1 MQPNNT
7 LPRVRSYSLRD
18 PAGKVFEIDSQIYR
32 QIHSKSKTNWEKIK
46 TSKAF
51 KSFIDKGLFV
61 RTWELSDEDLS
72 SLNFHVQKRF
82 GQFEEDLYL
91 GHERVPFISYPYEWA
106 PEMLQEAG
114 LLTLELATELSKE
127 NLGLKDA
134 TPFNVLFSGCRPI
147 FVDLLSIEPRDPK
160 DSLWIGLSQFAKT
173 FTNPLLAYQQL
184 GFSLTKT
191 FLLSREGLSATD
203 IYSGTSWLKRLS
215 PSFFFPVTIPAILEN
230 WTDRKLNN
238 HPETRRLM
246 DPERAKYTLSFFL
259 NSARKKLAK
268 LKFSHRHQ
276 RTQFNSY
283 MGTESPYS
291 REQFQAKERW
301 VNNWLA
307 DYSHNNVL
315 DVGCNDGHFSRI
327 AADLGRQVVAIDS
340 ETELISKTWKLC
352 RNNHSSVLPLVINIA
367 NPSPASGWRN
377 EEQRSFIDRAK
388 GHFDCVLMLAVV
400 HHLLTTESIL
410 LPHIMELANDLTT
423 DHLILEW
430 VEPTDPMF
438 QHLSKGRD
446 YSHLNSSYFEQECS
460 RFFNILKKETLP
472 GSTRVLYLLKKKA

>member
-1 MQPNNT
+1 MQSKQT
-7 LPRVRSYSLRD
+7 STVRSYSLRD
-18 PAGKVFEIDSQIYR
+18 PSGRLFELNSQIFR
-32 QIHSKSKTNWEKIK
+32 QIHSESKTSWETIK
-46 TSKAF
+46 TSKTLKAF
-51 KSFIDKGLFV
+51 VDRGLFV
-61 RTWELSDEDLS
+61 RTWELNDQDLA
-72 SLNFHVQKRF
+72 SLLSTFPSHFAKSEGDF
-82 GQFEEDLYL
+82 YL
-91 GHERVPFISYPYEWA
+91 RHEKVPFISYPYEWA

-134 TPFNVLFSGCRPI
+134 TPFNLLFSGCRPI

-184 GFSLTKT
+184 GISLTKT

-203 IYSGTSWLKRLS
+203 IYSWTSWLKRLS

-230 WTDRKLNN
+230 WIDRKLNN
-238 HPETRRLM
+238 HPKTRRLM
-246 DPERAKYTLSFFL
+246 EPERAKYTLDFFL

-268 LKFSHRHQ
+268 LKFIHRHQ
-276 RTQFNSY
+276 RTQFKAY
-283 MGTESPYS
+283 MGAESPYS
-291 REQFQAKERW
+291 RDQFQAKERW
-301 VNNWLA
+301 VNTWLA
-307 DYSHNNVL
+307 DFSQKTVL
-315 DVGCNDGHFSRI
+315 DVGCNDGHFSRL

-388 GHFDCVLMLAVV
+388 GHFDCVLMLAVI

-430 VEPTDPMF
+430 VETSDPMF

-446 YSHLNSSYFEQECS
+446 YSHLTSSYFEKECS
-460 RFFNILKKETLP
+460 RFFNILKRETLP